1 MTDTIESPETVDGA
15 LQQFRDMLATDGYLL
30 NWSAVGEDRVIVKIE
45 AGEDACAD
53 CLVPQPVMEAI
64 MTAALASTPYT
75 LDHVELPAGSSH

>member
-1 MTDTIESPETVDGA
+1 MPDTIESPDAVDGA
-15 LQQFRDMLATDGYLL
+15 LKQFRDMLATDGYLL
-30 NWSAVGEDRVIVKIE
+30 NWSAVDNDRVVVKIE